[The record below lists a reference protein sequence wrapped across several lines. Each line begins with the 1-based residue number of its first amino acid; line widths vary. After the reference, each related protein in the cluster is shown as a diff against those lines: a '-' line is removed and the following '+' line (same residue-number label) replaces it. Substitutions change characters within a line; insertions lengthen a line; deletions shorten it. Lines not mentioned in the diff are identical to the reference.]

1 MKMGLQEEVA
11 LNRRKN
17 KVDMEK
23 IFATVISL
31 AIMVALVVGIASIL
45 KSNNSEEKDRHNYI
59 DLNEINEA
67 LSGEDVGDETVQQ
80 AANEG
85 GEKQDEQQSET
96 ETVKH
101 QTADR
106 ETDGSI
112 ENDGGKSMAEATGE
126 VDKIPGKDIVPSGT
140 DAASKTSEGAGEAGD
155 TDVAQAV
162 GDEGAEGG
170 QDTEGSKAQV
180 AQTESTAPAVEDGTT
195 PSDVA
200 SSDGAAAEVNDAD
213 SPVDIPAGESVDSD
227 AAPVS
232 ASTATLLGY
241 NFNEDSTIMWPA
253 QGNVILNYNMTN
265 TIYFPT
271 LDVYKC
277 NPAIVISAGEDSI
290 VSAAADGLVIAVYES
305 SETGLTMEIALGND
319 YVMTYGQLKNL
330 TVGVGSQVRKGD
342 VIASVAA
349 PSSYYTVE
357 GSNLYFRID
366 KDGASVNPMDYIET
380 E

>member
-1 MKMGLQEEVA
+1 MGLQEEVA
-11 LNRRKN
+11 LNRRRN

-31 AIMVALVVGIASIL
+31 AIMVALVVGVVSIL
-45 KSNNSEEKDRHNYI
+45 KSNNSKDDSKHNYI

-67 LSGEDVGDETVQQ
+67 LSGEDIGGETVQQ

-85 GEKQDEQQSET
+85 GRDQDEQQSET
-96 ETVKH
+96 ETDRI

-106 ETDGSI
+106 EPDRNVAIDGDKSVDEI
-112 ENDGGKSMAEATGE
+112 TGK
-126 VDKIPGKDIVPSGT
+126 VDKIPDKDIVPPGT
-140 DAASKTSEGAGEAGD
+140 DAASETSEGAGEAGN

-170 QDTEGSKAQV
+170 KGDEGTEVQV
-180 AQTESTAPAVEDGTT
+180 AQTESTAPAVEDGNTA
-195 PSDVA
+195 SDVA
-200 SSDGAAAEVNDAD
+200 MENGAVSDGNGTDSSAD
-213 SPVDIPAGESVDSD
+213 VPAGESVDSE
-227 AAPVS
+227 ATPVS

-241 NFNEDSTIMWPA
+241 NFSEDSTMMWPT

-290 VSAAADGLVIAVYES
+290 VSAAADGLVTAVYES
-305 SETGLTMEIALGND
+305 AETGLTMEIALGND
-319 YVMTYGQLKNL
+319 YVMTYGQLKDL
-330 TVGVGSQVRKGD
+330 TVGVGSQVRRGD
-342 VIASVAA
+342 AIASVAA
-349 PSSYYTVE
+349 PSAYYTIE
-357 GSNLYFRID
+357 GSNLYFRLD
-366 KDGASVNPMDYIET
+366 KDGTSLNPMDFIET

>member
-1 MKMGLQEEVA
+1 MGLQEEVA

-45 KSNNSEEKDRHNYI
+45 KSNNSEDKDKHNYI

-106 ETDGSI
+106 ETDRSI

-126 VDKIPGKDIVPSGT
+126 VDKFPGKDIELPGKDIDS
-140 DAASKTSEGAGEAGD
+140 DIPKESGEAGN

-162 GDEGAEGG
+162 GDEGAEG
-170 QDTEGSKAQV
+170 TEGNEAQV
-180 AQTESTAPAVEDGTT
+180 AQAESTAPAVEGGTEA
-195 PSDVA
+195 SDVA
-200 SSDGAAAEVNDAD
+200 SSNGAASEVDGAD
-213 SPVDIPAGESVDSD
+213 SPADIPAGENADSD

-241 NFNEDSTIMWPA
+241 NFSEDSTIMWPA

-277 NPAIVISAGEDSI
+277 NPAIVISAGEDSV

>member
-1 MKMGLQEEVA
+1 MGLQEEVA

-45 KSNNSEEKDRHNYI
+45 KSNNSEDKDKHNYI

-106 ETDGSI
+106 ETDRSI

-126 VDKIPGKDIVPSGT
+126 VDKLPGKDIELPGKDIDS
-140 DAASKTSEGAGEAGD
+140 DIPKDSGEAGN

-162 GDEGAEGG
+162 GDEGAEG
-170 QDTEGSKAQV
+170 TEGSEAQV
-180 AQTESTAPAVEDGTT
+180 AQAESTAPAVEDGTVA
-195 PSDVA
+195 SDVA
-200 SSDGAAAEVNDAD
+200 SSNGAASEVDGAD
-213 SPVDIPAGESVDSD
+213 SPADVPAGENVDSD
-227 AAPVS
+227 ATPVS

-241 NFNEDSTIMWPA
+241 NFSEDSTIMWPA
-253 QGNVILNYNMTN
+253 QGNVILNYNMTS

-290 VSAAADGLVIAVYES
+290 VSAAADGLVTAVYES
-305 SETGLTMEIALGND
+305 AETGLTMEIALGND
-319 YVMTYGQLKNL
+319 YVMTYGQLKDL
-330 TVGVGSQVRKGD
+330 TVGVGSQVKKGD

-349 PSSYYTVE
+349 PSAYYTME
-357 GSNLYFRID
+357 GSNLYFRLD
-366 KDGASVNPMDYIET
+366 KDGTSLNPMDFIET

>member
-1 MKMGLQEEVA
+1 M
-11 LNRRKN
+11 NRRRN

-31 AIMVALVVGIASIL
+31 AIMVALVVGVVSIL
-45 KSNNSEEKDRHNYI
+45 KSNNSKDDSKHNYI

-85 GEKQDEQQSET
+85 GEKQDELQSET
-96 ETVKH
+96 ETVKY

-106 ETDGSI
+106 DTDGNI

-126 VDKIPGKDIVPSGT
+126 VDKIPGKDIVLPGT
-140 DAASKTSEGAGEAGD
+140 DADSKAAEETGEDGN

-162 GDEGAEGG
+162 GDEGTEGG
-170 QDTEGSKAQV
+170 EKDGGSEAQV
-180 AQTESTAPAVEDGTT
+180 AQAESTAPAEVETT

-200 SSDGAAAEVNDAD
+200 SSDGVTSDGNYTDSTAD
-213 SPVDIPAGESVDSD
+213 VPAGENVDSD
-227 AAPVS
+227 ATPVN

-241 NFNEDSTIMWPA
+241 NFSEDSTMMWPT

-277 NPAIVISAGEDSI
+277 NPAIVISASEDTI
-290 VSAAADGLVIAVYES
+290 VSAAADGIVTAVYES
-305 SETGLTMEIALGND
+305 NETGLTMEIALGND

-330 TVGVGSQVRKGD
+330 TVGVGSQVKRGD

-349 PSSYYTVE
+349 PSAYYSVE
-357 GSNLYFRID
+357 GSNLYFRLD
-366 KDGASVNPMDYIET
+366 KDGTSVNPMDYIEA

>member
-1 MKMGLQEEVA
+1 MGLQEEVA

-45 KSNNSEEKDRHNYI
+45 KSNNSEDKDKHNYI

-106 ETDGSI
+106 ETDRSI

-126 VDKIPGKDIVPSGT
+126 VDKLPGKDIELPGKDIDS
-140 DAASKTSEGAGEAGD
+140 DIPKDSGEAGN

-162 GDEGAEGG
+162 GDEGAEG
-170 QDTEGSKAQV
+170 TEGSEAQV
-180 AQTESTAPAVEDGTT
+180 AQAESTAPAVEDGTVA
-195 PSDVA
+195 SDVA
-200 SSDGAAAEVNDAD
+200 SSNGAASEVDGAD
-213 SPVDIPAGESVDSD
+213 SPADVPAGENVDSD
-227 AAPVS
+227 ATPVS

-241 NFNEDSTIMWPA
+241 NFSEDSTIMWPA
-253 QGNVILNYNMTN
+253 QGNVILNYNMTS

-342 VIASVAA
+342 AIASVAA

>member
-1 MKMGLQEEVA
+1 
-11 LNRRKN
+11 
-17 KVDMEK
+17 MEK

-31 AIMVALVVGIASIL
+31 AIMVALVVGVVSIL
-45 KSNNSEEKDRHNYI
+45 KSNNSEDKDRHNYI

-80 AANEG
+80 AADEG
-85 GEKQDEQQSET
+85 GEGLYEQQSET

-101 QTADR
+101 QTADK
-106 ETDGSI
+106 ETDGNI
-112 ENDGGKSMAEATGE
+112 EDDGGRSMAEATGE
-126 VDKIPGKDIVPSGT
+126 VDKIPGKDIGLPGKDIDSGIPK
-140 DAASKTSEGAGEAGD
+140 DSGEAGN

-170 QDTEGSKAQV
+170 QEGEGAKAQA
-180 AQTESTAPAVEDGTT
+180 AQAENTAPAVEDGTAA
-195 PSDVA
+195 SDVA
-200 SSDGAAAEVNDAD
+200 SSNGTVSEGNGTD
-213 SPVDIPAGESVDSD
+213 SPADVPAGENVDSD

-241 NFNEDSTIMWPA
+241 NFSEDSTIMWPA

-290 VSAAADGLVIAVYES
+290 VSAAADGLVTAVYES
-305 SETGLTMEIALGND
+305 NETGLTMEIALGND

-330 TVGVGSQVRKGD
+330 TVGVGSQVKRGD
-342 VIASVAA
+342 VIANVAA
-349 PSSYYTVE
+349 PSAYYSVE
-357 GSNLYFRID
+357 GSNLYFRLD
-366 KDGASVNPMDYIET
+366 KAGTSVNPMDYIES

>member
-1 MKMGLQEEVA
+1 M
-11 LNRRKN
+11 NRRRN

-31 AIMVALVVGIASIL
+31 AIMVALVVGVVSIL
-45 KSNNSEEKDRHNYI
+45 KSNNSKDDSKHNYI

-85 GEKQDEQQSET
+85 GEKQDELQSET
-96 ETVKH
+96 ETVKY

-106 ETDGSI
+106 DTDGNI

-126 VDKIPGKDIVPSGT
+126 VDKIPGKDIVLPGT
-140 DAASKTSEGAGEAGD
+140 DTDSKAAEETGEDGN

-162 GDEGAEGG
+162 GDEGTEGG
-170 QDTEGSKAQV
+170 EKNDGWEAEV
-180 AQTESTAPAVEDGTT
+180 AQAESTAPAEVETT

-200 SSDGAAAEVNDAD
+200 SSDGVTSDGNNTDSTAD
-213 SPVDIPAGESVDSD
+213 VPAGENVDSD
-227 AAPVS
+227 ATPVN

-241 NFNEDSTIMWPA
+241 NFSEDSTMMWPT

-277 NPAIVISAGEDSI
+277 NPAIVISASEDSI
-290 VSAAADGLVIAVYES
+290 VSAAADGIVTAVYES
-305 SETGLTMEIALGND
+305 NETGLTMEIALGND

-330 TVGVGSQVRKGD
+330 TVGVGSQVKRGD

-349 PSSYYTVE
+349 PSAYYSVE
-357 GSNLYFRID
+357 GSNLYFRLD
-366 KDGASVNPMDYIET
+366 KDGTSVNPMDYIEA

>member
-1 MKMGLQEEVA
+1 M
-11 LNRRKN
+11 NRRRN

-23 IFATVISL
+23 VFATVISL
-31 AIMVALVVGIASIL
+31 AIMVALVVGVVSIL
-45 KSNNSEEKDRHNYI
+45 KSNDSKEDEKHNYI

-67 LSGEDVGDETVQQ
+67 LNGGNVEDETVQQ
-80 AANEG
+80 AMNEG
-85 GEKQDEQQSET
+85 GQEADVQQSETKTET

-112 ENDGGKSMAEATGE
+112 TDNDGKSMAEATGE
-126 VDKIPGKDIVPSGT
+126 VDKIPGKDILPSVA
-140 DAASKTSEGAGEAGD
+140 DNASKNQEGAGEAGNS
-155 TDVAQAV
+155 DVAQAV
-162 GDEGAEGG
+162 GDEGKES
-170 QDTEGSKAQV
+170 TEGTWNTKDQV
-180 AQTESTAPAVEDGTT
+180 AQDESAAPAVEDGAAA
-195 PSDVA
+195 SDVA
-200 SSDGAAAEVNDAD
+200 SSDEIVSSVNDTD
-213 SPVDIPAGESVDSD
+213 SPADMPAGENVDSE

-253 QGNVILNYNMTN
+253 QGNVILNYNMSN

-271 LDVYKC
+271 LDIYRC
-277 NPAIVISAGEDSI
+277 NPAIVISAGEDSM
-290 VSAAADGLVIAVYES
+290 VSAAADGLVIAVYETA
-305 SETGLTMEIALGND
+305 ETGLTMEIALGND
-319 YVMTYGQLKNL
+319 YIMTYGQLKNL

-349 PSSYYTVE
+349 PSTYYTVE
-357 GSNLYFRID
+357 GSNLYFRLE
-366 KDGASVNPMDYIET
+366 KDGISVNPMDYIEA